1 MPSEWFEA
9 GKNEIDLN
17 ATGFM
22 ALVRAMFRSRPKSPP
37 EVVDNAREF
46 IKPQVETITAK
57 RNRLE
62 REARRRKKERNKNYM
77 QAYIADIQEGRYDEV

>member
-1 MPSEWFEA
+1 MKREWFEPA
-9 GKNEIDLN
+9 ENDIDQN

-22 ALVRAMFRSRPKSPP
+22 VLVRAMFKSRPKSPP

-62 REARRRKKERNKNYM
+62 REARRGMNARNKDYV
-77 QAYIADIQEGRYDEV
+77 QAYIADIQAGRYDEV